1 MGVDVSFGYY
11 VFFLPLIWLFLII
24 PISVGGF
31 GIREGAFALRE
42 VTAGTNFLMQSFTT
56 DQVAQGESVSRQ
68 FTIDN
73 SDEDHSQLDWESRLR
88 TAGCLPTQA

>member
-1 MGVDVSFGYY
+1 MGADVSFGYY

-24 PISVGGF
+24 PISVGEF
-31 GIREGAFALRE
+31 GLREGAFALRE
-42 VTAGTNFLMQSFTT
+42 VTAGTSSLMKSFTN
-56 DQVAQGESVSRQ
+56 DAVAQGESVSFE

-73 SDEDHSQLDWESRLR
+73 SDEDHSQFDWESRLR